1 MKCISCQHEI
11 DDNTSS
17 CPFCHATYTPEKWR
31 FIKYLGEPGSLI
43 GYQRSYKLVL
53 LKVLFEFILDNK
65 VLSVDEIMMA
75 IKAYYLQ
82 RIKKGLSADYD
93 VDERIQN
100 LTENTSLYDIWAV
113 FKVNPYKVINEQSFL
128 FLEKNKSN
136 ELVFVLSEGIT
147 NNTSA
152 NEYQILLDLVT
163 NKLSLYYSK
172 HDIEL
177 NHSIETIEKKEGTL
191 ILDETTKDLDSI
203 LIINTE
209 LSVRAKHCLIRKG
222 ILTIKS
228 LLNLSE
234 DDLHAIRNLGA
245 KTIEEI
251 KVFCSKYHNE
261 GLSVCG
267 AYESTQ
273 QITPL
278 TKLQSTE
285 LSVRAKNSLMRYG
298 YNLIGDLL
306 NLTEIELYSIPN
318 IGEKTVQEILSY
330 IIGIKKELSK
340 TDDKYNKYPFG
351 HINTECEL
359 INASI
364 LHVFGVPKLIIR
376 KLLSVGIHTL
386 GQLKGA
392 TDSQLHDKLGTD
404 FSKLIQ
410 YPLYVFS
417 DGIIRVTEQLL
428 CKLQQKNDLSFIV
441 DYSRGMTLQE
451 IGDKN
456 GFTREYARQ
465 KIEKPM
471 VYIRPVAV
479 VLAKEIMKK
488 SNQLYATIQDICD
501 IYDNNDFD
509 AILTYA
515 LSSSDEIEFIREI
528 GIYLIKDDVS
538 YVNRLDETLKEYV
551 GDGVFWHERIQDL
564 ISILETNG
572 LSFLDTDDIWLYML
586 NKGYKTYKDFVVTSR
601 IPVGY
606 LLEMVIAEDF
616 PDGISQSNHNEIE
629 LLRCRATEKF
639 GELSLPQEDR
649 VLFARVNDYLVLR
662 DRGRWISPKNI
673 EVEIST
679 IEIIKEY
686 IDFSSDDIIYY
697 QSLFNHFS
705 GLLNLTSDINNYNY
719 LHGVLRYYYR
729 NNYIFYKDYLQ
740 KNKGYITGKLSD
752 RITEYIKQ
760 LGRAASKDELKT
772 HLNIS
777 SDSMIFNVVNNQ
789 SEIFQWD
796 YNYYNCL
803 DNICI
808 YSDEKDLIIDMIDE
822 IMSNHKNYC
831 SAKLI
836 FEYCNLLIPDMITR
850 NNIINANNL
859 FYLIGAIHSE
869 KYKFRIPHILP
880 AGSNLTSTEDIIR
893 SFLDDYDS
901 LDYTEFIELVD
912 NYGWGHSTAIP
923 IFDSI
928 CNEKF
933 CRISRTQYIRKQSFK
948 LDETIVTAI
957 KEKLNDI
964 MIDRWY
970 IGNWEINFSTF
981 PQILYEWNIY
991 ILNTIVRLLIDNIR
1005 VIAPAYGTKKEER
1018 SLYVLVESG
1027 VSTFEQ
1033 LIVKVIKSSG
1043 HNRFSENEMYTLLAL
1058 NGVIK
1063 NSVPNEIRNSM
1074 FIEYINGIYTL
1085 KESA

>member
-11 DDNTSS
+11 DDKTSI

-53 LKVLFEFILDNK
+53 LKALFEFILDNK
-65 VLSVDEIMMA
+65 VLSVDDIMMA

-113 FKVNPYKVINEQSFL
+113 FKINPYKVINEQNFL

-136 ELVFVLSEGIT
+136 ELVFVLAEDIT

-163 NKLSLYYSK
+163 DKLALYYSK

-177 NHSIETIEKKEGTL
+177 NHSSKAIEKKEGTL
-191 ILDETTKDLDSI
+191 CLDETTKDLDSF

-209 LSVRAKHCLIRKG
+209 LSVRAKNCLIRNG
-222 ILTIKS
+222 ILTIQS
-228 LLNLSE
+228 LLNLGE
-234 DDLHAIRNLGA
+234 DELYAIRNLGA

-251 KVFCSKYHNE
+251 KVFCSQYHNN
-261 GLSVCG
+261 GLFVN
-267 AYESTQ
+267 ATYESTQ

-285 LSVRAKNSLMRYG
+285 LSVRAKNSLLRYG

-306 NLTEIELYSIPN
+306 NLTEIELHSIPN

-330 IIGIKKELSK
+330 IIGIKKELLD

-359 INASI
+359 MDVSI
-364 LHVFGVPKLIIR
+364 LHIFGVPNLIIR
-376 KLLSVGIHTL
+376 KLLSAEIHTL
-386 GQLKGA
+386 GQLKVA
-392 TDSQLHDKLGTD
+392 TDYQLHDKLGND

-410 YPLYVFS
+410 YPLYEFS
-417 DGIIRVTEQLL
+417 DGIIKVAEQLL
-428 CKLQQKNDLSFIV
+428 CKLQQKNDLSIIV

-471 VYIRPVAV
+471 TYIRPVAV
-479 VLAKEIMKK
+479 ILVKEIMKK
-488 SNQLYATIQDICD
+488 SNQSYATFQDVCD
-501 IYDNNDFD
+501 LYDNYDFD

-515 LSSSDEIEFIREI
+515 LSSSEEIEFIREI

-538 YVNRLDETLKEYV
+538 YVNCLDEALKEFV

-564 ISILETNG
+564 ISILDAKG
-572 LSFLDTDDIWLYML
+572 LSFLNIDDIWLYML
-586 NKGYKTYKDFVVTSR
+586 NKGYKTYKDFVVPSR
-601 IPVGY
+601 IPIGY
-606 LLEMVIAEDF
+606 LLEMVIAEVF

-629 LLRCRATEKF
+629 LLRHRTIEKF
-639 GELSLPQEDR
+639 GELSLPQEDK
-649 VLFARVNDYLVLR
+649 VLFARVNDYLVLC

-686 IDFSSDDIIYY
+686 IDSSSDDIIYY

-705 GLLNLTSDINNYNY
+705 GLLNLTSGINNYNY
-719 LHGVLRYYYR
+719 LHGVLRFYYR

-740 KNKGYITGKLSD
+740 KNKGYISGKLSD

-760 LGRAASKDELKT
+760 LGCAVSKDELKT
-772 HLNIS
+772 HLNLS

-796 YNYYNCL
+796 YNYYNCM

-808 YSDEKDLIIDMIDE
+808 YGDEKELIIDMIDE
-822 IMSNHKNYC
+822 IMSNHQNYC

-836 FEYCNLLIPDMITR
+836 FEYCNFLIPDMINR
-850 NNIINANNL
+850 NHITNANNL
-859 FYLIGAIHSE
+859 FYLIGAMYSE

-880 AGSNLTSTEDIIR
+880 AGSNLTNTEDIIR
-893 SFLDDYDS
+893 SFLNDYDS
-901 LDYTEFIELVD
+901 LDYAEFIELVD

-933 CRISRTQYIRKQSFK
+933 CRISRTHYIRKESFK
-948 LDETIVTAI
+948 LDESIVIAI
-957 KEKLNDI
+957 KKKLNDI
-964 MIDRWY
+964 MGDRWY
-970 IGNWEINFSTF
+970 IGNWEINFSNF
-981 PQILYEWNIY
+981 PRITYAWNIY
-991 ILNTIVRLLIDNIR
+991 ILNTIVRLFVDNFR

-1018 SLYVLVESG
+1018 SLYVLVESQI
-1027 VSTFEQ
+1027 STFEQ
-1033 LIVKVIKSSG
+1033 LIVQVIRSSG
-1043 HNRFSENEMYTLLAL
+1043 RNKFSENEMYTLLAL

-1063 NSVPNEIRNSM
+1063 NSVPNEIRNSI
-1074 FIEYINGIYTL
+1074 FIEYINGIYLL